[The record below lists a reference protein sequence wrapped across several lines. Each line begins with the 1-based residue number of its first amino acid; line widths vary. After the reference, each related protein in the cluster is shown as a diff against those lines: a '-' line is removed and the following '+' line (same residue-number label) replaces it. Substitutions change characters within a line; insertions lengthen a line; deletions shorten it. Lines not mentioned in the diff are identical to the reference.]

1 MLPRVRVL
9 RSLYVCYLSIADPL
23 VDSQVLAYLDGLAA
37 AGHTIHLLSFE
48 PAGDDRAQ
56 RRRAR
61 AALRDRGIHWHR
73 LRYHKRPSLPATLYD
88 VLCGTLACAW
98 LVRRHRLH
106 AIHARNH
113 VPAAMALLAAP
124 LAPHRLIFDL
134 RGLMAQEYVDAGR
147 WPAAGLAVRVTA
159 RVQRAG
165 LRRAAGIVVLTE
177 RVRSI
182 LFGTGTAAA
191 DGVFVI
197 PCCADVERI
206 AAGRAGRGAARER
219 LGVTGRRVLV
229 YVGKFGGWY
238 MDAELAQLFSVASE
252 AIDDLHLL
260 VITQADA
267 SDLRALLAARG
278 IAADRITVISVAHDR
293 LGETLAAADGALAL
307 VAPLPSKVA
316 SSPTKVSECLA
327 AGLPVIA
334 TAIGDTGEL
343 LGGGGAGVVL
353 TEFTEAAYRR
363 AAAELTALIDDPLTA
378 ERCIALA
385 RKRLSLSEVGLP
397 RYRALYEHV
406 AAHVTSSR

>member
-37 AGHTIHLLSFE
+37 TGHTIHLLSFE
-48 PAGDDRAQ
+48 PAGGDRAQ
-56 RRRAR
+56 RHRVR

-88 VLCGTLACAW
+88 VLCGTLACVW

-134 RGLMAQEYVDAGR
+134 RGLMGQEYVDAGR
-147 WPAAGLAVRVTA
+147 WPAGGIAARLTA

-165 LRRAAGIVVLTE
+165 LRRAVGIVVLTE

-182 LFGTGTAAA
+182 LFGTGAAGH

-206 AAGRAGRGAARER
+206 AAGRDGRERTRER
-219 LGVTGRRVLV
+219 LRLSGRRVLV

-238 MDAELAQLFSVASE
+238 MDAELAQLFAVASE

-267 SDLRALLAARG
+267 GGLRALLAARG
-278 IAADRITVISVAHDR
+278 VDAGRCTVTSIAHDR
-293 LGETLAAADGALAL
+293 LGEALGAADAGLAL
-307 VAPLPSKVA
+307 IAPMPSKVA

-343 LGGGGAGVVL
+343 LGGGGTGVVL
-353 TEFTEAAYRR
+353 TEFTDAAYRR
-363 AAAELTALIDDPLTA
+363 AAGELTALIDDPRTA

-385 RKRLSLSEVGLP
+385 RARLSLAEVGLP

-406 AAHVTSSR
+406 AAHGTSSR

>member
-1 MLPRVRVL
+1 
-9 RSLYVCYLSIADPL
+9 
-23 VDSQVLAYLDGLAA
+23 
-37 AGHTIHLLSFE
+37 
-48 PAGDDRAQ
+48 
-56 RRRAR
+56 
-61 AALRDRGIHWHR
+61 
-73 LRYHKRPSLPATLYD
+73 
-88 VLCGTLACAW
+88 
-98 LVRRHRLH
+98 
-106 AIHARNH
+106 
-113 VPAAMALLAAP
+113 
-124 LAPHRLIFDL
+124 
-134 RGLMAQEYVDAGR
+134 
-147 WPAAGLAVRVTA
+147 VTV

-165 LRRAAGIVVLTE
+165 LRQAAGIVVLTE

-182 LFGTGTAAA
+182 LFEAGR

-206 AAGRAGRGAARER
+206 AARRDGRERARER

-238 MDAELAQLFSVASE
+238 MDAELARLFSVASA

-267 SDLRALLAARG
+267 SDLRTALAARG
-278 IAADRITVISVAHDR
+278 IAPDRVTVTSVAHDR
-293 LGETLAAADGALAL
+293 LGEALAAADAALAL
-307 VAPLPSKVA
+307 VAPMPSKVA

-343 LGGGGAGVVL
+343 LGRGGVGVVL

-363 AAAELTALIDDPLTA
+363 AAADLATLIEDPLIT

-385 RKRLSLSEVGLP
+385 RARLSLSEVGLP
-397 RYRALYEHV
+397 RYRALYERV
-406 AAHVTSSR
+406 AAHGTSFR

>member
-48 PAGDDRAQ
+48 PAGDDHAQ

-61 AALRDRGIHWHR
+61 AALRDREIHWHR
-73 LRYHKRPSLPATLYD
+73 LRYHKRPSLSATLYD

-98 LVRRHRLH
+98 LVRRHRLNT
-106 AIHARNH
+106 IHARNH

-147 WPAAGLAVRVTA
+147 WTAGGLAA
-159 RVQRAG
+159 RLTGAVQRAG

-177 RVRSI
+177 RVRSL
-182 LFGTGTAAA
+182 LFGVGVAAR

-206 AAGRAGRGAARER
+206 AAGRDERERARER
-219 LGVTGRRVLV
+219 FGLTGRCVLV

-238 MDAELAQLFSVASE
+238 MDAELAQLFSIASQT
-252 AIDDLHLL
+252 IDDLHLL

-267 SDLRALLAARG
+267 GGLRALLVPHG
-278 IAADRITVISVAHDR
+278 IDASRYTIMSVAHAR
-293 LGETLAAADGALAL
+293 LGEALAAADAALAL
-307 VAPLPSKVA
+307 VAPMPSKIA

-327 AGLPVIA
+327 AGLPVVA
-334 TAIGDTGEL
+334 TAIGDTAEL
-343 LGGGGAGVVL
+343 LGGGTGVVM
-353 TEFTEAAYRR
+353 TEFTDAAYRQ
-363 AAAELTALIDDPLTA
+363 AADKLMALIDDPLTA
-378 ERCIALA
+378 ARCIATA
-385 RKRLSLSEVGLP
+385 RERLSLAAVGLP

-406 AAHVTSSR
+406 AAHATSPR

>member
-48 PAGDDRAQ
+48 PVGDDRAQ
-56 RRRAR
+56 RRRVR
-61 AALRDRGIHWHR
+61 AELRDRGIHWHR

-88 VLCGTLACAW
+88 VLCGTLTCAW

-113 VPAAMALLAAP
+113 VPAAMALLAARF
-124 LAPHRLIFDL
+124 APHRLIFDL

-147 WPAAGLAVRVTA
+147 WPAGGLAARVTV

-165 LRRAAGIVVLTE
+165 LRQAAGIVVLTE

-182 LFGTGTAAA
+182 LFEAGR

-206 AAGRAGRGAARER
+206 AAGRDGRERARER

-238 MDAELAQLFSVASE
+238 MDAELARLFSVASA

-267 SDLRALLAARG
+267 SDLRTALAARG
-278 IAADRITVISVAHDR
+278 IAPDRVTVTSVAHDR
-293 LGETLAAADGALAL
+293 LGEALAAADAALAL
-307 VAPLPSKVA
+307 VAPMPSKVA

-334 TAIGDTGEL
+334 TAIGDIGAL
-343 LGGGGAGVVL
+343 LDGGGTGVVL

-363 AAAELTALIDDPLTA
+363 AVDELRTLIDDPLTA

-385 RKRLSLSEVGLP
+385 RERLSLSEVGLP
-397 RYRALYEHV
+397 RYRALYERV
-406 AAHVTSSR
+406 AAHGTSFR